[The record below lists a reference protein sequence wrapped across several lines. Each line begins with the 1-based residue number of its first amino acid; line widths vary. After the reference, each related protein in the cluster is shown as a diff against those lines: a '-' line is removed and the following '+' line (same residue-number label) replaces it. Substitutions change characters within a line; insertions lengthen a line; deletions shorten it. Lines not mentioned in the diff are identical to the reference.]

1 MAIETRQITTN
12 DIVERPT
19 AADTAAPPMPP
30 LATTQHLIPQVS
42 MLRYRA
48 NDVHTDVSTLGR
60 TIYDLNLEERTAE
73 QEKKSVAT
81 LLTSVTNTG
90 VGWAALSRLLRVSV
104 PAIRKWRQGQGAS
117 PENRKALAELSALLQ
132 MLDEQFMVEDPASWL
147 EIPLANTHTSLVD
160 LYGAGRSDLI
170 LDYAGSW
177 IKSAD
182 QLMDAF
188 DPTWRT
194 KASTQEFETY
204 IAADGQPAV
213 RRKIGTGVVARPAR
227 IAE

>member
-1 MAIETRQITTN
+1 MAIETSQITT
-12 DIVERPT
+12 DAAVERPT

-48 NDVHTDVSTLGR
+48 NDVHADVSILGR
-60 TIYDLNLEERTAE
+60 SIYDLNLRERTAE
-73 QEKKSVAT
+73 KEKNSVTT
-81 LLTSVTNTG
+81 LLTSVTQAG
-90 VGWAALSRLLRVSV
+90 VGWAALSRLLKVSV

-117 PENRKALAELSALLQ
+117 PENRKTLAELSALMQ

-147 EIPLANTHTSLVD
+147 EIPLASTQTSLVD
-160 LYGAGRSDLI
+160 LYAAGRTDLI

-177 IKSAD
+177 IRSAD
-182 QLMDAF
+182 QVMDAF
-188 DPTWRT
+188 DPAWRAR
-194 KASTQEFETY
+194 ASTQEFETY

-213 RRKIGTGVVARPAR
+213 RRRAGKSVVARPAR

>member
-1 MAIETRQITTN
+1 MAIETSQITT
-12 DIVERPT
+12 DVAIERPT
-19 AADTAAPPMPP
+19 AADTAAPPVPP

-48 NDVHTDVSTLGR
+48 NDVHADVSTLGR
-60 TIYDLNLEERTAE
+60 SIYDINLKERTAA
-73 QEKKSVAT
+73 QERSSINT
-81 LLTSVTNTG
+81 LLASVTQAG
-90 VGWAALSRLLRVSV
+90 VGWAALSRLLKISV

-117 PENRKALAELSALLQ
+117 PQNREALAELSALIQ

-147 EIPLANTHTSLVD
+147 EIPLAGTNTSLVD
-160 LYGAGRSDLI
+160 LYAAGRTDLI
-170 LDYAGSW
+170 LDYAGRW

-182 QLMDAF
+182 QVMDAF
-188 DPTWRT
+188 DPAWRA
-194 KASTQEFETY
+194 KVSKQEFETY

-213 RRKIGTGVVARPAR
+213 RRRTGKSVAARPAR